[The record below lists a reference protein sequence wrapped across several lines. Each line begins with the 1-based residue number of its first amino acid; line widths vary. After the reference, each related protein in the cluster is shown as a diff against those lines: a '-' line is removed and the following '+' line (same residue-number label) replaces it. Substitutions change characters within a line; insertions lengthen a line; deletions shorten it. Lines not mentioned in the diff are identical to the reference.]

1 MAAWAAAS
9 QCTFDSAGLA
19 REPLPVRKP
28 VDVVLARARGG
39 ESDDAGLGAAV
50 HDARVLDA
58 SSVRPD
64 RHHTAANRW
73 PLVAAPGQLGE
84 DEVGGGV
91 DTQPGALRAPVTW
104 HALVEEPGRC
114 GEARAEVGADRRSH
128 GDLGVGFLWPH
139 DSLRWER
146 GTAPSQQQRGEK
158 PVTLP
163 GPGREIR

>member
-9 QCTFDSAGLA
+9 QCTFDRAGLA
-19 REPLPVRKP
+19 GEPLPVRKP

-58 SSVRPD
+58 ASIRPD

-114 GEARAEVGADRRSH
+114 GEAGAEVGADRRSH
-128 GDLGVGFLWPH
+128 GDLGVGSVAA
-139 DSLRWER
+139 DSLLGAGHRR
-146 GTAPSQQQRGEK
+146 ASQQQRGEK
-158 PVTLP
+158 PVT
-163 GPGREIR
+163 